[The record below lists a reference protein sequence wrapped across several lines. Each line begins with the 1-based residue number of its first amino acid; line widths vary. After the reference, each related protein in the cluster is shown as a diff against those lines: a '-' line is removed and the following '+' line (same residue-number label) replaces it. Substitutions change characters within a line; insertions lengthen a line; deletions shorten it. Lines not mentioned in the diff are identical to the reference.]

1 MQATGRLGLAEEE
14 MTFTR
19 PPFLFWLQREFN
31 SGGQV
36 TSNETIERL
45 AVHMEVERVYYWICI
60 HIWQVRA
67 FFLARYYTG
76 IGSFL

>member
-45 AVHMEVERVYYWICI
+45 AVHMEVERVYY
-60 HIWQVRA
+60 
-67 FFLARYYTG
+67 
-76 IGSFL
+76 